1 MQNLKKIV
9 GHSADINELRGLIKV
24 VGPSDATALI
34 LGESGTGKELV
45 ARALHDCSDR
55 SAEPFIPVNCGAIPR
70 ELLESELFGHRKG
83 AFTGAISDRKGRFEL
98 ASGGT
103 LFLDEIGDM
112 SMDLQVKLLRVLQER
127 VIDPVGTTQSMAIDV
142 RVIAA
147 THKNIEELISRG
159 EFREDLYYRLNV
171 MPIEIQRLQDRKE
184 DIVPLIEHFALMH
197 VKRKH
202 QPITFATASM
212 DLFMRYSWPGNVRE
226 LSNLVNRYSAL
237 YPGQTVDFRNVPQSM
252 LPPGIRMLANEG
264 LEGPEFEAVAS
275 GQGTFNFDGQTD
287 AEKQPPRFN
296 GADHARSP
304 VGPVKSTVTSTF
316 ATRSASASKFRLTG
330 SAKTYSPAS
339 ARDSPKVVSTM
350 CLHSDGANC
359 SDGTAVSAPC
369 RTASMPNS
377 KRSLATRV
385 ITRAGDPKLV
395 SFNCNSLRAVAHLAS
410 LTTTISAEVSTSS
423 SMSSESPT
431 VKSKPL
437 SKKACLCTK
446 SNRSTGSIHNMG
458 MLFVF
463 ATFVPSYG

>member
-147 THKNIEELISRG
+147 THKNIEQLISRG

-171 MPIEIQRLQDRKE
+171 MPIEIQRPQDRKE

-212 DLFMRYSWPGNVRE
+212 DLFMRYAWPGNVRE

-237 YPGQTVDFRNVPQSM
+237 YPGQMVDFRNVPQSM
-252 LPPGIRMLANEG
+252 LPPGIRLLANEG
-264 LEGPEFEAVAS
+264 LEGSELDGVAS
-275 GQGTFNFDGQTD
+275 GQGTFNFDGQAD
-287 AEKQPPRFN
+287 AEKQPPKYN
-296 GADHARSP
+296 GIDNTRP
-304 VGPVKSTVTSTF
+304 VESNTSEMFDETMQTI
-316 ATRSASASKFRLTG
+316 AMAQNW
-330 SAKTYSPAS
+330 
-339 ARDSPKVVSTM
+339 DSFPEQGLPLKQHMV
-350 CLHSDGANC
+350 DIE
-359 SDGTAVSAPC
+359 
-369 RTASMPNS
+369 
-377 KRSLATRV
+377 RSLIQQALDK
-385 ITRAGDPKLV
+385 AEGNV
-395 SFNCNSLRAVAHLAS
+395 SKTARLLNVQR
-410 LTTTISAEVSTSS
+410 TTLIE
-423 SMSSESPT
+423 
-431 VKSKPL
+431 KINK
-437 SKKACLCTK
+437 
-446 SNRSTGSIHNMG
+446 
-458 MLFVF
+458 
-463 ATFVPSYG
+463 YGLGA